1 MMSTLT
7 NMGYSLFQA
16 LPDEL
21 VYEINLMALDVYTDE
36 RKRLMRS
43 VRSKGIE
50 KIVVGA
56 NVQGPRARV
65 LMDTDGTINEL
76 INQVVNEEWG
86 WHHGDGYWRSGPMWR
101 SRSDGHVF
109 DIPMGPL
116 LKLRN
121 YFNEQIRLNGYRM

>member
-1 MMSTLT
+1 MMSTPT

-21 VYEINLMALDVYTDE
+21 VYEINLMARDMDSDE

-43 VRSKGIE
+43 VRSKGLE

-56 NVQGPRARV
+56 NVQGPRARA
-65 LMDTDGTINEL
+65 LMTTDGTINDL
-76 INQVVNEEWG
+76 VNQVVIEEWG
-86 WHHGDGYWRSGPMWR
+86 WHRGV
-101 SRSDGHVF
+101 GHVF

-116 LKLRN
+116 VKLRT
-121 YFNEQIRLNGYRM
+121 YFNEQNRLNGYRM